1 MVPLN
6 IALAGLETWFKE
18 RPAWLQ
24 DAARRTLQN
33 GSIGNAD
40 IEELVA
46 LCKAEGGFRDLQH
59 PDLKPR
65 GITKEV
71 LGSTQNSSAL
81 HLDAV
86 HSPKGIN
93 ALNPQS
99 PLELGAER
107 LTIIYGQNGSGKTG
121 YVRALKHACGSR
133 RAGQLYANIFAKVEP
148 LASCELKYSVDGIAR
163 SSVWQL
169 KDGPLAALRSVQ
181 IYDTQSAELYV
192 NEENEV
198 VHEPFVLRLFT
209 LLTNICQLVSAK
221 IEAEIGAKTS
231 KLARVPWEIS
241 GTQSANWHDRLTHN
255 TKDSEV
261 EEFCAWTDAL
271 ASELTET
278 NRRLA
283 EDNPAQKAKFLR
295 KLRERQ
301 FAFYTDLQK
310 IAEGLS
316 EANSAEYIRL
326 REEAKSKRRAADVD
340 ASKIF
345 SGGLLE
351 GIGTESWKLMWEQA
365 RAYSEKEA
373 YKGDQFPFT
382 EAGARCVLCQQVLE
396 EDTQGR
402 LKSFEYF
409 VRGELETQATQAEE
423 RVRAFFA
430 NLKSVEKS
438 QLLLLMDSTGIT
450 DEVQRKSIISFCSDL
465 EARKQSLLTS
475 QTIDEL
481 RALPLADSIE
491 FMDKNLSQLGND
503 VNKLE
508 GDSKSENRQAL
519 SLRQKE
525 LEAQKWVAG
534 QSISIQGELRRLREI
549 KLLEKARA
557 LANTQVLSL
566 KKSQLAEDL
575 ITNSYVA
582 RFQKQ
587 LNDLRAQHLQVQLIK
602 TRAEKGRVYHRILLR
617 NARQSAPVSSILSE
631 GEFRIV
637 SLAAFLAD
645 VESQEGSDPLV
656 FDDPISSLDQI
667 FEEAV
672 VAKLVEIVNSRQ
684 VIVFTHR
691 ISLMVQLEDAAKRA
705 GIKHKT
711 VALRAESWGVGEPY
725 NPVQGK
731 PATILSKLE
740 GRVEEAAGLG
750 KNSAEQ
756 YERLAKGICSDFRIL
771 LESMIES
778 NLISDVVQRFRRN
791 IITKNRIMKLA
802 KIDSTDC
809 KLFDDLMTEY
819 SKYEHSQPFEAP
831 VSLPEPAKLKKDIGE
846 LRKWLIEFDKR

>member
-1 MVPLN
+1 
-6 IALAGLETWFKE
+6 
-18 RPAWLQ
+18 
-24 DAARRTLQN
+24 
-33 GSIGNAD
+33 
-40 IEELVA
+40 
-46 LCKAEGGFRDLQH
+46 
-59 PDLKPR
+59 
-65 GITKEV
+65 
-71 LGSTQNSSAL
+71 
-81 HLDAV
+81 
-86 HSPKGIN
+86 
-93 ALNPQS
+93 
-99 PLELGAER
+99 
-107 LTIIYGQNGSGKTG
+107 
-121 YVRALKHACGSR
+121 
-133 RAGQLYANIFAKVEP
+133 
-148 LASCELKYSVDGIAR
+148 
-163 SSVWQL
+163 
-169 KDGPLAALRSVQ
+169 
-181 IYDTQSAELYV
+181 
-192 NEENEV
+192 
-198 VHEPFVLRLFT
+198 
-209 LLTNICQLVSAK
+209 
-221 IEAEIGAKTS
+221 
-231 KLARVPWEIS
+231 
-241 GTQSANWHDRLTHN
+241 
-255 TKDSEV
+255 
-261 EEFCAWTDAL
+261 
-271 ASELTET
+271 
-278 NRRLA
+278 
-283 EDNPAQKAKFLR
+283 
-295 KLRERQ
+295 
-301 FAFYTDLQK
+301 
-310 IAEGLS
+310 
-316 EANSAEYIRL
+316 
-326 REEAKSKRRAADVD
+326 
-340 ASKIF
+340 
-345 SGGLLE
+345 
-351 GIGTESWKLMWEQA
+351 
-365 RAYSEKEA
+365 
-373 YKGDQFPFT
+373 
-382 EAGARCVLCQQVLE
+382 LCQQVLE